1 MAYLN
6 KMKWQEELSEYS
18 ELEKKVLLALSHE
31 KYRWRTRERIAK
43 STGMSESE
51 VDRALEELISKD
63 KVRASFSKKKSV
75 IFGLR
80 ERVK

>member
-6 KMKWQEELSEYS
+6 RLKWQMELSEYG
-18 ELEKKVLLALSHE
+18 ELHKKVLLALSHE

-63 KVRASFSKKKSV
+63 RVRASISKKKNV

-80 ERVK
+80 ERVG

>member
-6 KMKWQEELSEYS
+6 KMKWQMELSEYG

-31 KYRWRTRERIAK
+31 KYSWRTRGRIAK

-51 VDRALEELISKD
+51 VDRTLEELISKD

-80 ERVK
+80 ERVR

>member
-6 KMKWQEELSEYS
+6 KMKWQMELSEYC

-31 KYRWRTRERIAK
+31 KYSWRTRGRIAK

-51 VDRALEELISKD
+51 VDRTLEELISKD

-80 ERVK
+80 ERVR